1 MDFLPEIDELKE
13 EINRL
18 IKNNCEGCM
27 HNDNENH
34 TCSFEWWELNVEVF
48 YSEAATN
55 LEIIS
60 SETLHEMT
68 ITKLIDDRRN
78 LFILKNF

>member
-1 MDFLPEIDELKE
+1 
-13 EINRL
+13 
-18 IKNNCEGCM
+18 M

-34 TCSFEWWELNVEVF
+34 TCSFEWWELNAKF
-48 YSEAATN
+48 LN

-68 ITKLIDDRRN
+68 VTKLIDDRRN
-78 LFILKNF
+78 LILLKNF